1 MTGTTVT
8 ATTHAAARR
17 LFASDKP
24 SATRSMGKNR

>member
-1 MTGTTVT
+1 MTNTTRIAST
-8 ATTHAAARR
+8 DAAARR

>member
-1 MTGTTVT
+1 MTDTTRIVS
-8 ATTHAAARR
+8 THAAARR